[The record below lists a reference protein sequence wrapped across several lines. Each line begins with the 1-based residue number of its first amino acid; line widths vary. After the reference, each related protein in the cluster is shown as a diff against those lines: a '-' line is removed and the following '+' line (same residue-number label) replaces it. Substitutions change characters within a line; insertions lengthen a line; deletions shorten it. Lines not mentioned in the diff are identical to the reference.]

1 MNTTVFSALAEPHRL
16 EIVELL
22 REKPRPVGELV
33 ERLQMRQPQ
42 VSKHL
47 KVLADAG
54 LVSVT
59 PQANVRV
66 YGLQPTHFK
75 EIDDWVKKY
84 RKLWEERFDRLDALL
99 REEKKQALHKKNN
112 DKKGGE

>member
-1 MNTTVFSALAEPHRL
+1 MNPNTFSALAEPHRL

-22 REKPRPVGELV
+22 REKPRAVGDIASKL
-33 ERLQMRQPQ
+33 RLNQPQ

-54 LVSVT
+54 LVAVT

-66 YGLQPTHFK
+66 YGLAPDKFK
-75 EIDDWVKKY
+75 ELDDWVKKY
-84 RKLWEERFDRLDALL
+84 RKLWEERFDRLDVLL
-99 REEKKQALHKKNN
+99 REEKRKVNTKKQNPKN
-112 DKKGGE
+112 K

>member
-1 MNTTVFSALAEPHRL
+1 MNPTTFSALAEPHRL

-22 REKPRPVGELV
+22 RENPHAVGEIVNKLH
-33 ERLQMRQPQ
+33 MKQPQ

-54 LVSVT
+54 LVRVT

-66 YGLQPTHFK
+66 YDLAPDRFK
-75 EIDDWVKKY
+75 ELDDWVKRY

-99 REEKKQALHKKNN
+99 REEKKKL
-112 DKKGGE
+112 KKGGDKK

>member
-1 MNTTVFSALAEPHRL
+1 MNPNTFSALAEPHRL
-16 EIVELL
+16 QIVELL
-22 REKPRPVGELV
+22 REHPQAVGEIVDKLH
-33 ERLQMRQPQ
+33 MNQPQ

-54 LVSVT
+54 LVQVT

-66 YGLQPTHFK
+66 YGLAPDRFK
-75 EIDDWVKKY
+75 ELDDWVRKY

-99 REEKKQALHKKNN
+99 REEKLRTKNKKQGTKN
-112 DKKGGE
+112 K